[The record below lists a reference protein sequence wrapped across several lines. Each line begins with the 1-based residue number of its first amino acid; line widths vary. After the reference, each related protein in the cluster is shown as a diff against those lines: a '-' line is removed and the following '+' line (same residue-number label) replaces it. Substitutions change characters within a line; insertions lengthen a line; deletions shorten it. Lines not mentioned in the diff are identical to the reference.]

1 MKANKRSEELEKCQM
16 QLSVPRQ
23 YNVMQYVRFWSGN
36 AIPESKGGSFNVALY
51 MRILSI
57 KSKA

>member
-1 MKANKRSEELEKCQM
+1 MKTNKHSEALEKRQI

-57 KSKA
+57 KSKS